1 MMERTYKIFLIDDDI
16 KTLIM
21 LKSSLERRIKHNVV
35 INIFAYGEN
44 ALDKI
49 DENPDIVV
57 LDYYLNAIRE
67 EAVNGVEV
75 LKRIKQISPFTSVIM
90 MSGQEDMETALETI
104 RNGAYDYVIKN
115 EKSMQRLELL
125 VNKII
130 YEKQEQESSI

>member
-1 MMERTYKIFLIDDDI
+1 MERTYKIFLIDDDI